1 MILRNGIRSILRER
15 GRTARFALLI
25 VLLTVAVI
33 SSLSVVLYCT
43 AMMDACDG
51 AYRSIALLEYMGS
64 EYPNEDEPDPA
75 ARQAA
80 KELTDAEV
88 LSVPGVIAWT
98 RGNTCSGFV
107 EGYDRRTANTPY
119 GNKSV
124 LVVNNVSDLICQ
136 GVEPDENG
144 DPVITEDSALYYTA
158 FLKDALYIQQNR
170 VGTYLDL
177 LAGDSGFE
185 PEPEKSYVLNGS
197 FLDVSRMDRQSGAYP
212 MNGLQIFRVESFR
225 ETDALPYAEVSE
237 EQDIPAVF
245 TRAAE
250 QYRIMNNYIRVVP
263 CRDVENV
270 YVFQQN
276 ELQLADGAMPA
287 PGSANACV
295 VSADMAERL
304 GLKPGDSFDL
314 KKLHGEAEDRYYL
327 RLTGETETLT
337 VSGVANQSMDNYG
350 TVWVIQQDADDPLF
364 GYLLGTA
371 SLENDEAEEAVETL
385 RALVPDQV
393 RVTLL
398 DQGYNA
404 AVQPF
409 RDVKKTS
416 ADVLIVSCAGVAAV
430 LLLFAFLFIGRQ
442 SDTVKI
448 MVSLGTPRRKI
459 AQWFLSGAL
468 LICGLC
474 AAAGTALGTYLRPW
488 LIRLVSWIASSVR
501 GQEGFLWYSET
512 SIGLV
517 KEMAFDLELPLW
529 PNLAAML
536 GIVALSL
543 VFCLLFLRLAS
554 RSGTRRRGKS
564 RVRVP
569 RGKTSVLGRGGLRFA
584 LLSIRRGGLRTLLV
598 PLICLVLTVTV
609 IALGGI
615 YQNWQKELDDVLD
628 HTELDGMVVSLDGR
642 YYSDLAMTL
651 PALQTL
657 QGVEGV
663 EDVSV
668 SYGFHYWLPAEMPV
682 FSEGESG
689 RQRRESWIASQP
701 ELTALN
707 ALDAA
712 KDFYYSDPNVT
723 WLEGWDETVLTERSL
738 KPLHLR
744 TESADYEAVVPAVC
758 SAKFLEAHRMALGDT
773 VSCMIKFDLKEI
785 PVILRAV
792 GSYVQ
797 RESKANIYVPLS
809 CYIPPALLTG
819 GELPDGILPPKTTEE
834 ELEKTF
840 SRFTFRTCRFHP
852 ASARELEAVR
862 ERLREQGFSAVG
874 HTSLIRTAV
883 LFRDAS
889 FLKLTENMRR
899 NIVMGWVMST
909 VISLLTVL
917 MGFILS
923 WLMTYSRRREFAL
936 MRGFGAKKRRVF
948 SSFFLEQAILSLL
961 GCLIGCLSLLKLYA
975 GGLTQPVAAA
985 VFLICYLL
993 GTAKSIRMIGQTD
1006 LMELLTVRE

>member
-1 MILRNGIRSILRER
+1 MILRNGILSILRER

-33 SSLSVVLYCT
+33 SSLSVLLYCR

-51 AYRSIALLEYMGS
+51 AYRSIALLEYMGA
-64 EYPNEDEPDPA
+64 EYPNEDEPDAA

-80 KELTDAEV
+80 EALKDADV
-88 LSVPGVIAWT
+88 LAVPGVTAWT
-98 RGNTCSGFV
+98 RGNTASGYV

-119 GNKSV
+119 GGKGV
-124 LVVNNVSDLICQ
+124 IVVSNVSDLICQ
-136 GVEPDENG
+136 GAEQDENG
-144 DPVITEDSALYYTA
+144 EPVITEDSSLYYTA
-158 FLKDALYIQQNR
+158 FLKDALYLQQDR
-170 VGTYLDL
+170 AGTYVDL
-177 LAGDSGFE
+177 LAGDSEFV
-185 PEPEKSYVLNGS
+185 PEAEKSYVLNGS

-225 ETDALPYAEVSE
+225 ETDALPYAEVTE

-270 YVFQQN
+270 YVFQQI
-276 ELQLADGAMPA
+276 ELLLAQGAMPD
-287 PGSANACV
+287 PGCVNACV
-295 VSADMAERL
+295 VSADLAERL
-304 GLKPGDSFDL
+304 GLKPGDSFEL
-314 KKLHGEAEDRYYL
+314 RRLRGEAEDRYYL

-337 VSGVANQSMDNYG
+337 VSGVANQSLDNYG
-350 TVWVIQQDADDPLF
+350 TVWVIREDADDPLF

-371 SLENDEAEEAVETL
+371 FLENDEAEEAVEAL

-416 ADVLIVSCAGVAAV
+416 ADVLIVSAAGVAAV

-442 SDTVKI
+442 NDTVKI

-459 AQWFLSGAL
+459 ALWFLSGAL
-468 LICGLC
+468 LICGIC
-474 AAAGTALGTYLRPW
+474 AGIGTALGTYLRPYV
-488 LIRLVSWIASSVR
+488 IRLVSWIASSVR

-536 GIVALSL
+536 GIVALAL
-543 VFCLLFLRLAS
+543 VFCLLFLRLA
-554 RSGTRRRGKS
+554 RRGGTRRRGRS

-569 RGKTSVLGRGGLRFA
+569 HGKTSVLGRGGLRFA

-598 PLICLVLTVTV
+598 PLISLVLTVTV

-628 HTELDGMVVSLDGR
+628 NAELDGMVVSMDGR

-657 QGVEGV
+657 QSVEGV

-668 SYGFHYWLPAEMPV
+668 SYDFRYWLPEEMPV
-682 FSEGESG
+682 FSNGESG
-689 RQRRESWIASQP
+689 RQRRESWIAAQP
-701 ELTALN
+701 ELIALN

-723 WLEGWDETVLTERSL
+723 WLEGWDETMLSETNL

-744 TESADYEAVVPAVC
+744 TGGADMEAVVPAVC
-758 SAKFLEAHRMALGDT
+758 STRFLEAHRMALGDT
-773 VSCMIKFDLKEI
+773 VACMVQFNLMEI
-785 PVILRAV
+785 PVVIQAV

-797 RESKANIYVPLS
+797 REGKANIYAPLS

-819 GELPDGILPPKTTEE
+819 GEIPDGILPPETTKE
-834 ELEKTF
+834 ELAKAF
-840 SRFTFRTCRFHP
+840 SRFTFRTCRFRP
-852 ASARELEAVR
+852 SSARELEAVR

-874 HTSLIRTAV
+874 HTSLIRTTV

-899 NIVMGWVMST
+899 NIVMGKVMSA

-917 MGFILS
+917 MGFIIS
-923 WLMTYSRRREFAL
+923 WLMTFSRRREFAL

-948 SSFFLEQAILSLL
+948 ASFFLEQAILSLL
-961 GCLIGCLSLLKLYA
+961 GCLAGCLALKKLYA

-985 VFLICYLL
+985 ACLICYLL